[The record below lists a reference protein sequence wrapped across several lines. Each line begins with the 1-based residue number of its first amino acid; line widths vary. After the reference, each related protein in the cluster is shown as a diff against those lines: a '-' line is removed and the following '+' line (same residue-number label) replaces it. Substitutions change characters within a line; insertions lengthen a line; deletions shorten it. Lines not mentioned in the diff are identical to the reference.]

1 MTQTALSATDRVAS
15 RRRYRRLM
23 FGSIAVAVVLS
34 LTLRFLDYPLIG
46 EAVYWL
52 GIVGFLAAAWLS
64 PVTLFDERDET
75 LERKAS
81 QTAIGVIGVVLVVGA
96 SAARTV
102 TALELYTVPTVVWGA
117 LYGYVLLFVVFA
129 LAYGW
134 VSRRP

>member
-1 MTQTALSATDRVAS
+1 MTETTLSATERVAS

-52 GIVGFLAAAWLS
+52 GIVGFAASVWLS
-64 PVTLFDERDET
+64 PVELFDERDET

-81 QTAIGVIGVVLVVGA
+81 QTAIGIIGVVLVVGA
-96 SAARTV
+96 SASRTV
-102 TALELYTVPTVVWGA
+102 TALDLYTVPAVVWGA
-117 LYGYVLLFVVFA
+117 LYGYVLLFVVFGV
-129 LAYGW
+129 AYTR
-134 VSRRP
+134 VSRRS